1 MMFQKLWKFNSSQ
14 TTSPPDEP
22 EDHGVFTKV
31 KPVHASFNKGIPL
44 NNTND
49 IIKVEV
55 WDVVD
60 KAAQPTN
67 PKASSNPTALKI
79 DNIPTSPTKAKS
91 VELAPHA
98 GFSLDASTIDVY
110 RNTDGVIL
118 VYNSSKPWTFDY
130 AVKALSEIPVSMPV
144 LILSNFVDDSSRTA
158 LASDRVETLIREHN
172 DFRRKQP
179 NAPANLIRHLYTSMK
194 TGLGLKEIHESLG
207 IPFLNVLRE
216 THRKQ
221 FEQKT
226 LEIEKLLKALDGHT
240 QHGQPAVVQQPQ
252 QQASIASSRKS
263 LPSTIQTTGPAIH
276 PIPQTSSPTSPARK
290 TRNEHTNV
298 DILSPTPVSAHAPAV
313 LFEFPGKLEE
323 GFFRNIEGTASD
335 HPEGPLPTL
344 STYKA
349 IRSSHAEIHGNP
361 MVATDEDIEEEE
373 KEENI
378 GDHDVHGYQRYSDD
392 EHGEMAEDS
401 ASSTLESIPPL
412 RHTLQ
417 DSDLESQPDFPIASA
432 MCYEDAFV
440 QRDDLQLSGKHA
452 LHTGGLGD
460 YGSGYEEM
468 AGGHMNNPWESAG
481 DVQGG
486 ISESEREEPKEEVSS
501 HAGGVSGVD
510 VVEAGSSREDQDHRH
525 RGNLEDIEE
534 EEEPVEEKAVK
545 KSRRKGK
552 KRK

>member
-1 MMFQKLWKFNSSQ
+1 M
-14 TTSPPDEP
+14 
-22 EDHGVFTKV
+22 
-31 KPVHASFNKGIPL
+31 AIPSKDPL
-44 NNTND
+44 IRTFSGFLDTND

-60 KAAQPTN
+60 KASQSTN
-67 PKASSNPTALKI
+67 LKAPSSPTALKI
-79 DNIPTSPTKAKS
+79 DNIPTSPTKVKS

-158 LASDRVETLIREHN
+158 LTNDRVEALIREHN

-252 QQASIASSRKS
+252 QQPSIASSHKP

-313 LFEFPGKLEE
+313 LFDFPGKLEE
-323 GFFRNIEGTASD
+323 GFFRNVEGTASD

-344 STYKA
+344 STYKST
-349 IRSSHAEIHGNP
+349 RSSHAEIHGNP

-373 KEENI
+373 DI
-378 GDHDVHGYQRYSDD
+378 GDNDVHRNQRYSDD
-392 EHGEMAEDS
+392 EDGEMAEDS
-401 ASSTLESIPPL
+401 ANSTLESIPPL
-412 RHTLQ
+412 RHMLQ
-417 DSDLESQPDFPIASA
+417 DSDLESQSDFPIASA
-432 MCYEDAFV
+432 MCYEHAFV
-440 QRDDLQLSGKHA
+440 RTGDLQLSGKHA
-452 LHTGGLGD
+452 LHTGGLGGG

-481 DVQGG
+481 DLQSG
-486 ISESEREEPKEEVSS
+486 ISESEREERKERKEEEEEEEEVSS
-501 HAGGVSGVD
+501 NAGGVSGVD
-510 VVEAGSSREDQDHRH
+510 VLEEAGCSRDGQDHHH
-525 RGNLEDIEE
+525 RGDLEDIEEEE

-545 KSRRKGK
+545 KKSRRKGK